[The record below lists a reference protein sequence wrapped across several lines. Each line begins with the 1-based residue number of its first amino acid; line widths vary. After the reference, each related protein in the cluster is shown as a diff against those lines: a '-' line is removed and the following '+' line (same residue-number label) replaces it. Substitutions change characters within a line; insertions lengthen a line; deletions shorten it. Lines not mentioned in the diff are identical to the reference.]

1 MQSSTCRRVSLAP
14 LEPRDTPLT
23 FLERLETPPPP
34 FATIPF
40 SRDPDFVNR
49 GDILDQIDKRCSE
62 PAARVALVGLGGV
75 GKSQLAIE
83 YAHRIAAKQPDT
95 WVFWVH
101 AGTQARV
108 EEGFR
113 AIADAIKLLGRNQ
126 PKANIPQLV
135 YGWLSNER
143 NSRWIMILDSADD
156 REVFDGPTSGDARN
170 GRSFATYLPQSRNG
184 SIIITTRDKDLAF
197 RLTGRRQNMM
207 EVGPMAQ
214 TDALTLLEKK
224 LGSLPATDVAAD
236 LVQALCDGPDRIER
250 QGFNYY
256 RRVQKRIS

>member
-1 MQSSTCRRVSLAP
+1 MLACPANVPISERR
-14 LEPRDTPLT
+14 
-23 FLERLETPPPP
+23 ETPPAP

-49 GDILDQIDKRCSE
+49 GDILDQIDQRCSE

-83 YAHRIAAKQPDT
+83 FAHRIAARQPDT

-113 AIADAIKLLGRNQ
+113 TIADTVKLPGRHQ
-126 PKANIPQLV
+126 PKADIPQLV

-143 NSRWIMILDSADD
+143 NGRWIMILDSADD
-156 REVFDGPTSGDARN
+156 SDVFLGPNSGDARN
-170 GRSFATYLPQSRNG
+170 QRPFATYLPQSRNG
-184 SIIITTRDKDLAF
+184 SIVITTRNKDLAF
-197 RLTGRRQNMM
+197 
-207 EVGPMAQ
+207 
-214 TDALTLLEKK
+214 
-224 LGSLPATDVAAD
+224 
-236 LVQALCDGPDRIER
+236 
-250 QGFNYY
+250 
-256 RRVQKRIS
+256 